1 VKAPKAVIP
10 VIAHM
15 EELNLQK
22 SRTESEYKEMRSL
35 LEAAFKKFKEDL
47 FEYDDGQEKIL
58 KAMKTTSTS
67 VSYDVETLHEML
79 PKDVFKKIS
88 VVSVDPKKVEA
99 MFDAGLIDLKVLQ
112 AASQIR
118 TSTVICVKRTKP
130 TEKEC

>member
-10 VIAHM
+10 VIVHM

-130 TEKEC
+130 AEKEC